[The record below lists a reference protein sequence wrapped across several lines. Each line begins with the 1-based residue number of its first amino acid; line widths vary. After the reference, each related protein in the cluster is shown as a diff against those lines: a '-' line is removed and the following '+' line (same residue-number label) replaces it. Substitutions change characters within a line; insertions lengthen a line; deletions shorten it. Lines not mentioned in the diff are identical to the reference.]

1 MTVLITI
8 SASYGAGGS
17 WIGPQVA
24 ERLGCRFVDRA
35 IPVQVAERL
44 GVPQHHA
51 EAHDE
56 AAHSRLAFLLSRLP
70 NTSGVVVPDA
80 TDESFCRE
88 TESLLRE
95 VADAGDV
102 VILGRAGA
110 IVLRDRPDALHVRLD
125 GPEEARIAQAMRVEE
140 IDEEEARDRQRG
152 SDRARMAY
160 VKHFYEA
167 DPRDPRHYQLVLDS
181 TALPLETV
189 VELIVTA
196 ARSRSGSGS

>member
-1 MTVLITI
+1 MLITI

-24 ERLGCRFVDRA
+24 ERLGYRFVDRA

-44 GVPQHHA
+44 GVPVDRA

-56 AAHSRLAFLLSRLP
+56 AAHSRLAYLLSRLP
-70 NTSGVVVPDA
+70 NTAGVVLPEA
-80 TDESFCRE
+80 TNESFCRE
-88 TESLLRE
+88 TEALLRE
-95 VADAGDV
+95 VADAGDAV
-102 VILGRAGA
+102 VLGRAAA
-110 IVLRDRPDALHVRLD
+110 IVLRDRPQALHVRLD

-140 IDEEEARDRQRG
+140 IDEEAARDRQRG

-160 VKHFYEA
+160 VKHFYDA
-167 DPRDPRHYQLVLDS
+167 DPRDPRYYQLVLDS
-181 TALPLETV
+181 TALPLEAC

-196 ARSRSGSGS
+196 AKAR

>member
-1 MTVLITI
+1 MLITI

-24 ERLGCRFVDRA
+24 ERLGYRFVDRA

-44 GVPQHHA
+44 GVPVDRA

-56 AAHSRLAFLLSRLP
+56 AAHSRLAYLLSRLP
-70 NTSGVVVPDA
+70 NTAGVVLPEA
-80 TDESFCRE
+80 TNESFCRE
-88 TESLLRE
+88 TEALLRE
-95 VADAGDV
+95 VADAGDAV
-102 VILGRAGA
+102 VLGRAAA
-110 IVLRDRPDALHVRLD
+110 IVLRDRPRALHVRLD

-140 IDEEEARDRQRG
+140 IDEEAARDRQRG

-160 VKHFYEA
+160 VKHFYDA
-167 DPRDPRHYQLVLDS
+167 DPRDPRYYQLVLDS
-181 TALPLETV
+181 TALPLEAC

-196 ARSRSGSGS
+196 AKAR